1 MAEELKER
9 KEMDPAFQWDLTTLY
24 KDDEAWEAAFQEL
37 DGKVDAVAA
46 FDGRLTQA
54 TDGSPAAV
62 LQSPGEKDR
71 KSPGV
76 KAEACGIDPLAVA
89 QNIRALLDAETD
101 LDLLLSDLFAY
112 ANLRRSEDTRAPQ
125 AQKMYARIY
134 AKYVEAVTRTAFAQ
148 PQILALPEETMRAA
162 MESEALAP
170 YHFVMEKLLRQKPHT
185 LSEREEALLAR
196 FGEVFAAPG
205 QIADNL
211 QDADLVFD
219 PVRDAQGQEHELTGS
234 NFILLQTSPDRTL
247 RENAFRSFY
256 KGYRQHINTFAST
269 YAGAVKAAAAEAQ
282 VRGYESSRAMSMA
295 GENIP
300 SEVYDTLI
308 ETVRAHL
315 PAMYRYADLRREILG
330 LDELHYYDLYTP
342 LTGSSGRHYTYEQAQ
357 EMVLE
362 AVRPLG
368 ENYGRI
374 VRRGFDS
381 RWIDVYPNRG
391 KSGGAFSS
399 GTYHSNPFILTNFTG
414 TLDSVST
421 IAHEMGHSMHTWHS
435 NQAQP
440 PHYAEYTLFVAEV
453 ASTVNENLLIEH
465 LLKTEQDPR
474 ERLAL
479 LNQYLENFKGTVY
492 RQVMFAEFEKK
503 AHEMAERGEALDPES
518 LNNLYE
524 GLVRDYFGP
533 ALTMDEEV
541 RFEWARIPHF
551 YRPFY
556 VYKYATGYTSAVALS
571 EAVRSGGD
579 QAVTRYLEFLSM
591 GGSADPLDELR
602 HAGVDLATP
611 APVHAALEKFERV
624 LAEAQELAGRL
635 S

>member
-1 MAEELKER
+1 MAAELRER
-9 KEMDPAFQWDLTTLY
+9 KEMDPAFMWDLTSLY
-24 KDDEAWEAAFQEL
+24 RDDEDWEAAFSQL
-37 DGKVDAVAA
+37 SLKVDAVAA
-46 FDGRLTQA
+46 FEGKIAQTDNDG
-54 TDGSPAAV
+54 AA
-62 LQSPGEKDR
+62 
-71 KSPGV
+71 
-76 KAEACGIDPLAVA
+76 AA
-89 QNIRALLDAETD
+89 QCIRALLEAETE

-134 AKYVEAVTRTAFAQ
+134 AKYVEAVTRTAFVQ
-148 PQILALPEETMRAA
+148 PQILSLSEETLKSA
-162 MESEALAP
+162 MEKEELAP
-170 YHFVMEKLLRQKPHT
+170 YRFLMEKLLRQKPHT
-185 LSEREEALLAR
+185 LSEKEEALLAR

-211 QDADLVFD
+211 QDADMVFE
-219 PVRDAQGQEHELTGS
+219 PVMDAEGQEHELTGS
-234 NFILLQTSPDRTL
+234 NYILLQTSPDRTL

-269 YAGAVKAAAAEAQ
+269 YAGAVKAAAAQAQ
-282 VRGYESSRAMSMA
+282 VRGYASSRAMSMA

-300 SEVYDTLI
+300 VEVYDTLI
-308 ETVRAHL
+308 ETVRSHL
-315 PAMYRYADLRREILG
+315 PAMYSYAELRKKLLS

-342 LTGSSGRHYTYEQAQ
+342 LTGSSGRQYTYEQAQ
-357 EMVLE
+357 QMVLE

-368 ENYGRI
+368 DSYSKI
-374 VRRGFDS
+374 VREGFSS

-391 KSGGAFSS
+391 KSRGAFSS
-399 GTYHSNPFILTNFTG
+399 GTYHSNPYIMTNFTG

-435 NQAQP
+435 NHTQP

-453 ASTVNENLLIEH
+453 ASTVNENLLVEY

-479 LNQYLENFKGTVY
+479 LNQYLENFKGTVF
-492 RQVMFAEFEKK
+492 RQVMFAEFEKT
-503 AHEMAERGEALDPES
+503 AHEMAERGEALDPGS
-518 LNNLYE
+518 LNTLYA

-541 RFEWARIPHF
+541 QYEWARIPHF

-571 EAVRSGGD
+571 EAVRSGGP
-579 QAVTRYLEFLSM
+579 QAVARYLDFLSM

-602 HAGVDLATP
+602 HAGVDLASP
-611 APVHAALEKFERV
+611 APVHAALQKFEKV
-624 LAEAQELAGRL
+624 LAQAQELAAEI
-635 S
+635 

>member
-1 MAEELKER
+1 MAAELRER
-9 KEMDPAFQWDLTTLY
+9 KEMDPAFMWDLTSLY
-24 KDDEAWEAAFQEL
+24 RDDEDWEAAFSQL
-37 DGKVDAVAA
+37 SLKVDAVAA
-46 FDGRLTQA
+46 FEGKIAQTDNDG
-54 TDGSPAAV
+54 AA
-62 LQSPGEKDR
+62 
-71 KSPGV
+71 
-76 KAEACGIDPLAVA
+76 AA
-89 QNIRALLDAETD
+89 QCIRALLEAETE

-134 AKYVEAVTRTAFAQ
+134 AKYVEAVTRTAFVQ
-148 PQILALPEETMRAA
+148 PQILSLSEETLKSAV
-162 MESEALAP
+162 EKEELAP
-170 YHFVMEKLLRQKPHT
+170 YRFLMEKLLRQKPHT
-185 LSEREEALLAR
+185 LSEKEEALLAR

-211 QDADLVFD
+211 QDADMVFE
-219 PVRDAQGQEHELTGS
+219 PVMDAEGQEHELTGS
-234 NFILLQTSPDRTL
+234 NYILLQTSPDRTL

-269 YAGAVKAAAAEAQ
+269 YAGAVKAAAAQAQ
-282 VRGYESSRAMSMA
+282 VRGYASSRAMSMA

-300 SEVYDTLI
+300 VEVYDTLI
-308 ETVRAHL
+308 ETVRSHL
-315 PAMYRYADLRREILG
+315 PAMYSYAELRKKLLS

-342 LTGSSGRHYTYEQAQ
+342 LTGSSGRQYTYEQAQ
-357 EMVLE
+357 QMVLE

-368 ENYGRI
+368 DSYSKI
-374 VRRGFDS
+374 VREGFSS

-391 KSGGAFSS
+391 KSRGAFSS
-399 GTYHSNPFILTNFTG
+399 GTYHSNPYIMTNFTG

-435 NQAQP
+435 NHSQP

-453 ASTVNENLLIEH
+453 ASTVNENLLVEY

-479 LNQYLENFKGTVY
+479 LNQYLENFKGTVF
-492 RQVMFAEFEKK
+492 RQVMFAEFEKT
-503 AHEMAERGEALDPES
+503 AHEMAERGEALDPGS
-518 LNNLYE
+518 LNALYA

-541 RFEWARIPHF
+541 QYEWARIPHF

-571 EAVRSGGD
+571 EAVRSGGP
-579 QAVTRYLEFLSM
+579 QAVARYLDFLSM

-602 HAGVDLATP
+602 HAGVDLASP
-611 APVHAALEKFERV
+611 APVHAALQKFEKV
-624 LAEAQELAGRL
+624 LAQAQELAVEI
-635 S
+635 

>member
-1 MAEELKER
+1 MAAELRER
-9 KEMDPAFQWDLTTLY
+9 KEMDPAFMWDLTSLY
-24 KDDEAWEAAFQEL
+24 RDDEDWEAAFSQL
-37 DGKVDAVAA
+37 SLKVDAVAA
-46 FDGRLTQA
+46 FEGKIAQTDNDG
-54 TDGSPAAV
+54 AA
-62 LQSPGEKDR
+62 
-71 KSPGV
+71 
-76 KAEACGIDPLAVA
+76 AA
-89 QNIRALLDAETD
+89 QCIRALLEAETE

-134 AKYVEAVTRTAFAQ
+134 AKYVEAVTRTAFVQ
-148 PQILALPEETMRAA
+148 PQILSLSEETLKSAV
-162 MESEALAP
+162 EKEELAP
-170 YHFVMEKLLRQKPHT
+170 YRFLMEKLLRQKPHT
-185 LSEREEALLAR
+185 LSEKEEALLAR

-211 QDADLVFD
+211 QDADMVFE
-219 PVRDAQGQEHELTGS
+219 PVMDADGQEHELTGS
-234 NFILLQTSPDRTL
+234 NYILLQTSPDRTL

-269 YAGAVKAAAAEAQ
+269 YAGAVKAAAAQAQ
-282 VRGYESSRAMSMA
+282 VRGYASSRAMSMA

-300 SEVYDTLI
+300 VEVYDTLI
-308 ETVRAHL
+308 ETVRSHL
-315 PAMYRYADLRREILG
+315 PAMYSYAELRKKLLS

-342 LTGSSGRHYTYEQAQ
+342 LTGSSGRQYTYEQAQ
-357 EMVLE
+357 QMVLE

-368 ENYGRI
+368 DSYSKI
-374 VRRGFDS
+374 VREGFSS

-399 GTYHSNPFILTNFTG
+399 GTYHSNPYIMTNFTG

-435 NQAQP
+435 NHTQP

-453 ASTVNENLLIEH
+453 ASTVNENLLVEY
-465 LLKTEQDPR
+465 LLKTEEDPR

-479 LNQYLENFKGTVY
+479 LNQYLENFKGTVF
-492 RQVMFAEFEKK
+492 RQVMFAEFEKT
-503 AHEMAERGEALDPES
+503 AHEMAERGEALDPGS
-518 LNNLYE
+518 LNALYA

-541 RFEWARIPHF
+541 QYEWARIPHF

-571 EAVRSGGD
+571 EAVRSGGP
-579 QAVTRYLEFLSM
+579 QAVARYLDFLSM

-602 HAGVDLATP
+602 HAGVDLASP
-611 APVHAALEKFERV
+611 APVHAALQKFEKV
-624 LAEAQELAGRL
+624 LAQAQELAAEI
-635 S
+635 

>member
-1 MAEELKER
+1 MAAELRER
-9 KEMDPAFQWDLTTLY
+9 KEMDPAFMWDLTSLY
-24 KDDEAWEAAFQEL
+24 RDDEDWEAAFSQL
-37 DGKVDAVAA
+37 SLKVDAVAA
-46 FDGRLTQA
+46 FEGKIAQTDNDG
-54 TDGSPAAV
+54 AA
-62 LQSPGEKDR
+62 
-71 KSPGV
+71 
-76 KAEACGIDPLAVA
+76 AA
-89 QNIRALLDAETD
+89 QCIRALLEAETE

-134 AKYVEAVTRTAFAQ
+134 AKYVEAVTRTAFVQ
-148 PQILALPEETMRAA
+148 PQILSLSEETLKSAV
-162 MESEALAP
+162 EKKELAP
-170 YHFVMEKLLRQKPHT
+170 YRFLMEKLLRQKPHT
-185 LSEREEALLAR
+185 LSEKEEALLAR

-211 QDADLVFD
+211 QDADMVFE
-219 PVRDAQGQEHELTGS
+219 PVMDAEGQEHELTGS
-234 NFILLQTSPDRTL
+234 NYILLQTSPDRTL

-269 YAGAVKAAAAEAQ
+269 YAGAVKAAAAQAQ
-282 VRGYESSRAMSMA
+282 VRGYASSRAMSMA

-300 SEVYDTLI
+300 VEVYDTLI
-308 ETVRAHL
+308 ETVRSHL
-315 PAMYRYADLRREILG
+315 PAMNSYAELRKKLLS

-342 LTGSSGRHYTYEQAQ
+342 LTGSSGRQYTYEQAQ
-357 EMVLE
+357 QMVLE

-368 ENYGRI
+368 DSYSKI
-374 VRRGFDS
+374 VREGFSS

-399 GTYHSNPFILTNFTG
+399 GTYHSNPYIMTNFTG

-435 NQAQP
+435 NHSQP

-453 ASTVNENLLIEH
+453 ASTVNENLLVEY

-479 LNQYLENFKGTVY
+479 LNQYLENFKGTVF
-492 RQVMFAEFEKK
+492 RQVMFAEFEKA
-503 AHEMAERGEALDPES
+503 AHEMAERGEALDPGS
-518 LNNLYE
+518 LNTLYA

-533 ALTMDEEV
+533 VLTMDEEV
-541 RFEWARIPHF
+541 QYEWARIPHF

-571 EAVRSGGD
+571 EAVRSGGP
-579 QAVTRYLEFLSM
+579 QAVARYLDFLSM

-602 HAGVDLATP
+602 HAGVDLASP
-611 APVHAALEKFERV
+611 APVHAALQKFEKV
-624 LAEAQELAGRL
+624 LAQAQELAAEI
-635 S
+635 

>member
-1 MAEELKER
+1 MAAELRER
-9 KEMDPAFQWDLTTLY
+9 KEMDPAFMWDLTSLY
-24 KDDEAWEAAFQEL
+24 RDDEDWEAAFSQL
-37 DGKVDAVAA
+37 SLKVDAVAA
-46 FDGRLTQA
+46 FEGKIAQTDNDG
-54 TDGSPAAV
+54 AA
-62 LQSPGEKDR
+62 
-71 KSPGV
+71 
-76 KAEACGIDPLAVA
+76 AA
-89 QNIRALLDAETD
+89 QCIRALLEAETE

-134 AKYVEAVTRTAFAQ
+134 AKYVEAVTRTAFVQ
-148 PQILALPEETMRAA
+148 PQILSLSEETLKSAV
-162 MESEALAP
+162 EKGELAP
-170 YHFVMEKLLRQKPHT
+170 YRFLMEKLLRQKPHT
-185 LSEREEALLAR
+185 LSEKEEALLAR

-211 QDADLVFD
+211 QDADMVFE
-219 PVRDAQGQEHELTGS
+219 PVMDAEGQEHELTGS
-234 NFILLQTSPDRTL
+234 NYILLQTSPDRTL

-269 YAGAVKAAAAEAQ
+269 YAGAVKAAAAQAQ
-282 VRGYESSRAMSMA
+282 VRGYASSRAMSMA

-300 SEVYDTLI
+300 VEVYDTLI
-308 ETVRAHL
+308 ETVRSHL
-315 PAMYRYADLRREILG
+315 PAMYSYAELRKKLLS

-342 LTGSSGRHYTYEQAQ
+342 LTGSSGRQYTYEQAQ
-357 EMVLE
+357 QMVLE

-368 ENYGRI
+368 DSYSKI
-374 VRRGFDS
+374 VREGFSS

-399 GTYHSNPFILTNFTG
+399 GTYHSNPYIMTNFTG

-435 NQAQP
+435 NHTQP

-453 ASTVNENLLIEH
+453 ASTVNENLLVEY

-479 LNQYLENFKGTVY
+479 LNQYLENFKGTVF
-492 RQVMFAEFEKK
+492 RQVMFAEFEKT
-503 AHEMAERGEALDPES
+503 AHEMAERGEALDPGS
-518 LNNLYE
+518 LNALYA

-541 RFEWARIPHF
+541 QYEWARIPHF

-571 EAVRSGGD
+571 EAVRSGGP
-579 QAVTRYLEFLSM
+579 QAVARYLDFLSM

-602 HAGVDLATP
+602 HAGVDLASP
-611 APVHAALEKFERV
+611 APVHAALQKFEKV
-624 LAEAQELAGRL
+624 LAQAQELAAEI
-635 S
+635 